1 MAEKLVGNIQE
12 QFMLDLLVD
21 QGLEVGETYMVVATG
36 NSILG
41 SYTVIKDE
49 SELRVGVMM
58 NDPLS
63 SCFVLQGLLLVSSS
77 RRWLFV

>member
-12 QFMLDLLVD
+12 QFMLELLVD

-49 SELRVGVMM
+49 RELGVGVMM

-63 SCFVLQGLLLVSSS
+63 SCFVC
-77 RRWLFV
+77 RDCCW

>member
-58 NDPLS
+58 NDSLF